1 MKNILIVGASSGI
14 GKTVAELASKQDYQI
29 YTASRQ
35 ACEVEGVK
43 HHTLD
48 VTDENVDLDFLPD
61 TLDGLVYCPGTINL
75 KPFHRLKMSDFEQD
89 LSINTLGAIKV
100 LQASYS
106 RLKKAEGSSVVL
118 YSTVAVKLGMNF
130 HASIA
135 TAKAA
140 LEGLG
145 KSLASEWSA
154 NNIRVNM
161 IAPSLTNTPLADRIL
176 STDDRK
182 EASNKRHPLGRY
194 GQPEDLAEMTL
205 FLLSD
210 KSSWMTGQ
218 TLGVDGGMGTLKP

>member
-14 GKTVAELASKQDYQI
+14 GQAVAELASKQEYAI
-29 YTASRQ
+29 FTASRQ
-35 ACEVEGVK
+35 PCEVKGVT
-43 HHTLD
+43 HHSLD
-48 VTDENVDLDFLPD
+48 VTDENVNLDFLPE

-89 LSINTLGAIKV
+89 LSVNTLGAIKI
-100 LQASYS
+100 LQAAFP
-106 RLKKAEGSSVVL
+106 RLKKAEKASVVL

-154 NNIRVNM
+154 HNIRVNM
-161 IAPSLTNTPLADRIL
+161 IAPSLTDTPLADKIL
-176 STDDRK
+176 SNDDRK

-210 KSSWMTGQ
+210 KSTWMTGQ
-218 TLGVDGGMGTLKP
+218 ILGVDGGMGTLKP